1 MLDALLSWDG
11 WTVTQLPAE
20 QAAIFRLEGAPP
32 SEEFPFIQESEALE
46 ILFCR
51 KGGLILEWA
60 GHRRLISLSA
70 DQVLFLPV
78 RTEAYRGQFASES
91 FYGTLVRM
99 EAKAAWSALRAMH
112 SDLGESISRAW
123 NDPCMLKAALWS
135 EALFSALDYMQPGH
149 IGDYYVIKALE
160 VLFLLHAQRE
170 GLALPPQCDYHTHSQ
185 IETIREIQKYLVGH
199 LDERLTIQ
207 MLSQQ
212 FRISGTALKSCF
224 RQVYGVPIHQ
234 YLLEQRM
241 AQAAELL
248 TTTTQSVLQ
257 ISTAVGYSSVSQF
270 GIAFK
275 QRYHMSPSQFRRNAN
290 KNPFA
295 TVFVR
300 NG

>member
-60 GHRRLISLSA
+60 GHRRLSLSA

-170 GLALPPQCDYHTHSQ
+170 GLALPPQCDYPTPSQ

-275 QRYHMSPSQFRRNAN
+275 QRYHMPPSQFRRNAN

>member
-60 GHRRLISLSA
+60 GHRRLSLSA

-123 NDPCMLKAALWS
+123 NDPCML
-135 EALFSALDYMQPGH
+135 
-149 IGDYYVIKALE
+149 
-160 VLFLLHAQRE
+160 
-170 GLALPPQCDYHTHSQ
+170 
-185 IETIREIQKYLVGH
+185 
-199 LDERLTIQ
+199 
-207 MLSQQ
+207 
-212 FRISGTALKSCF
+212 
-224 RQVYGVPIHQ
+224 IHQ

>member
-60 GHRRLISLSA
+60 GHRRLSLSA

-170 GLALPPQCDYHTHSQ
+170 GLALPPQCYYHTHSQ

-257 ISTAVGYSSVSQF
+257 ISTAVGYSSESHNR
-270 GIAFK
+270 IAFK

>member
-60 GHRRLISLSA
+60 GHRRLSLSA

-112 SDLGESISRAW
+112 SDLGESISRAC

-185 IETIREIQKYLVGH
+185 IETICEIQKYLVGH

-275 QRYHMSPSQFRRNAN
+275 QRYHMPPSQFRRNAN

>member
-60 GHRRLISLSA
+60 GHRRLSLSA

-135 EALFSALDYMQPGH
+135 EALFSALDYMQLGH
-149 IGDYYVIKALE
+149 
-160 VLFLLHAQRE
+160 RE

>member
-1 MLDALLSWDG
+1 MLQYTIAVEGMACSMCEAHVNDAVRKAFPIKKVTSSHSKGQTQILCENRLDEDALRSAIS
-11 WTVTQLPAE
+11 AE

-60 GHRRLISLSA
+60 GHRRLSLSA

-234 YLLEQRM
+234 YLLEQ
-241 AQAAELL
+241 AALPYASL
-248 TTTTQSVLQ
+248 P
-257 ISTAVGYSSVSQF
+257 ISTEC
-270 GIAFK
+270 K
-275 QRYHMSPSQFRRNAN
+275 
-290 KNPFA
+290 
-295 TVFVR
+295 
-300 NG
+300 

>member
-1 MLDALLSWDG
+1 M
-11 WTVTQLPAE
+11 
-20 QAAIFRLEGAPP
+20 
-32 SEEFPFIQESEALE
+32 
-46 ILFCR
+46 
-51 KGGLILEWA
+51 EWA
-60 GHRRLISLSA
+60 GHRRLSLSA

-91 FYGTLVRM
+91 FYGALIRM

-160 VLFLLHAQRE
+160 VLFLFHAQRE

-207 MLSQQ
+207 ILSQQ

-275 QRYHMSPSQFRRNAN
+275 QRYHMPPSQFRRNAN

>member
-60 GHRRLISLSA
+60 GHRRLSLSA

-257 ISTAVGYSSVSQF
+257 IYSSRIFQRQPVRHRVQAALPYVSLP
-270 GIAFK
+270 ISTECK
-275 QRYHMSPSQFRRNAN
+275 
-290 KNPFA
+290 
-295 TVFVR
+295 
-300 NG
+300 

>member
-60 GHRRLISLSA
+60 GHRRLSLSA

-78 RTEAYRGQFASES
+78 RTEVYRGQFASES

-207 MLSQQ
+207 MLS
-212 FRISGTALKSCF
+212 
-224 RQVYGVPIHQ
+224 
-234 YLLEQRM
+234 
-241 AQAAELL
+241 
-248 TTTTQSVLQ
+248 
-257 ISTAVGYSSVSQF
+257 
-270 GIAFK
+270 
-275 QRYHMSPSQFRRNAN
+275 
-290 KNPFA
+290 
-295 TVFVR
+295 
-300 NG
+300 

>member
-1 MLDALLSWDG
+1 MHFYPGTAGPSPSCPRSRRLS
-11 WTVTQLPAE
+11 
-20 QAAIFRLEGAPP
+20 FRLEGAPP

-60 GHRRLISLSA
+60 GHRRLSLSA
-70 DQVLFLPV
+70 DQVLLLPV

-275 QRYHMSPSQFRRNAN
+275 QRYHMPPSQFRRNAN

>member
-20 QAAIFRLEGAPP
+20 QATIFRLEGAPP

-60 GHRRLISLSA
+60 GHRRLSLSA

-207 MLSQQ
+207 ILSQQ

-248 TTTTQSVLQ
+248 ATTTQSVLQ

-275 QRYHMSPSQFRRNAN
+275 QRYHMPPSQFRRNAN

>member
-20 QAAIFRLEGAPP
+20 QAAIFRLEGVPP
-32 SEEFPFIQESEALE
+32 SEEFLFIQESEALE

-51 KGGLILEWA
+51 KGGLFLEWA
-60 GHRRLISLSA
+60 GHRRLSLST

-78 RTEAYRGQFASES
+78 RTEAYRGRFASEP

-99 EAKAAWSALRAMH
+99 EAKTAWSTLRAMH

-123 NDPCMLKAALWS
+123 NDPCMLRAALWS
-135 EALFSALDYMQPGH
+135 EALFSALDYMQLGH

-170 GLALPPQCDYHTHSQ
+170 GLALTPQCDYHTQSQ
-185 IETIREIQKYLVGH
+185 IETIREIQKYMVGH
-199 LDERLTIQ
+199 LDERLTVRS
-207 MLSQQ
+207 LSQQ

-224 RQVYGVPIHQ
+224 RQVYGVPIHVF
-234 YLLEQRM
+234 LLDLRL

-248 TTTTQSVLQ
+248 TSTTQSVLQ
-257 ISTAVGYSSVSQF
+257 ICTAVGYSSVSQF

-275 QRYHMSPSQFRRNAN
+275 QRYHMPPSQFRRNAN

>member
-20 QAAIFRLEGAPP
+20 QRLSSDWREPPP

-60 GHRRLISLSA
+60 GHRRLSLSA

-275 QRYHMSPSQFRRNAN
+275 QRYHMPPSQFRRNAN